1 MFQCD
6 IEKQTTKPLLLDQRL
21 EQLLQPPLE
30 SNTFLKAHFDGL
42 VLIFPTRIA
51 VLQFEGVLPQASI
64 VMEVPLPQYCFNLQ
78 DFHSAY
84 RFMGWTPEVF
94 KFLFKI
100 VGGNLNLQLFANYIT

>member
-1 MFQCD
+1 
-6 IEKQTTKPLLLDQRL
+6 
-21 EQLLQPPLE
+21 
-30 SNTFLKAHFDGL
+30 
-42 VLIFPTRIA
+42 
-51 VLQFEGVLPQASI
+51 
-64 VMEVPLPQYCFNLQ
+64 LQ